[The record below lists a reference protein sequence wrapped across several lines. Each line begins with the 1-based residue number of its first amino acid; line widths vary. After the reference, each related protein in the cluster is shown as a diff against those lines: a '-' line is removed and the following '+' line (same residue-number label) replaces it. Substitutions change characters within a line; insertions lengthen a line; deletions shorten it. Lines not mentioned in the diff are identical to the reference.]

1 MKTKK
6 QKIIGIILIVF
17 LLMGIG
23 ITLTKG
29 LNWSLNYGP
38 TDIIQMSLENDF
50 ENQDI
55 KNIVEEVI
63 QDKAIV
69 QKVEIFGTTV
79 LIKAKTITEE
89 QIDSILAKI
98 NEKYE
103 LEKTRDDII
112 VGKISNYRG
121 RDIIQP
127 YIVPMSI
134 SIGIIAIYIIIRCRK
149 NNIIKLIMEFIG
161 ELVITVLIV
170 LSAYAIFR
178 IPVNSLTMPITLIA
192 ITTYILLSI
201 RKMESIPEKIK

>member
-6 QKIIGIILIVF
+6 QKIIGIIIIVF
-17 LLMGIG
+17 LLIGIG
-23 ITLTKG
+23 ITFIKG
-29 LNWSLNYGP
+29 LNWGLNYGP
-38 TDIIQMSLENDF
+38 TDIIQMSLETNF

-63 QDKAIV
+63 QNEAII

-79 LIKAKTITEE
+79 LIKARTITEE
-89 QIDSILAKI
+89 QIDAILAKI
-98 NEKYE
+98 NEKYG

-121 RDIIQP
+121 RDIIKP

-134 SIGIIAIYIIIRCRK
+134 SIGIIAIYIIIRYRK

-201 RKMESIPEKIK
+201 RKMESIPEKTK